1 MGISPLAA
9 RQSAIPYFVIL
20 IAIVA
25 IAIMLVVWILLLL
38 LKKYKNSPE
47 YIKAKKNRATT
58 LPDVQA
64 LAKKINLTRPE
75 ASLLFKICNTS
86 KIRNIYYSWSNPE
99 EIDNLFKREF
109 ERMKKE
115 GGGTE
120 EEMLAFFQL
129 RTHLDK
135 ILSVKRTIS
144 SSHNIPVGE
153 NLIFENPLGVQYN
166 FKILKNEKDDLTL
179 SVPNDFEN
187 SEFCPKPLE
196 KFEMKYFSRQN
207 NKYSLETRLIRF
219 QSGNNNTR
227 EMVVQHMTAVSMQ
240 NLREYKR
247 ANVGVDCFFS
257 AVKEEKDKNGET
269 RYKPKE
275 NKYRGWLVDI
285 SASGCMI
292 ITKLPITR
300 NQKIWMEMKL
310 SGYEKIECCGL
321 IVGVDKKKGMHSMH
335 ISFLDISGKQRNEIF
350 SYVYNYA

>member
-1 MGISPLAA
+1 MGGSPLAA
-9 RQSAIPYFVIL
+9 RQTAIQYVIIL
-20 IAIVA
+20 IAIVV
-25 IAIMLVVWILLLL
+25 IAILLVIWFLVLL
-38 LKKYKNSPE
+38 LKKYKSSPE
-47 YIKAKKNRATT
+47 YLKAQKNRATT

-109 ERMKKE
+109 ERMKSE
-115 GGGTE
+115 GSGTE
-120 EEMLAFFQL
+120 EEMLAFFKL

-144 SSHNIPVGE
+144 SSRNIPVGE
-153 NLIFENPLGVQYN
+153 LLTFEDSMGIQYN
-166 FKILKNEKDDLTL
+166 FKILKNEKEDLTL
-179 SVPNDFEN
+179 SVPEGFEK
-187 SEFCPKPLE
+187 SESCPKPLE

-207 NKYSLETRLIRF
+207 NKYTLTTRLIRF
-219 QSGNNNTR
+219 QTGNDNTR

-240 NLREYKR
+240 NMREYKR
-247 ANVGVDCFFS
+247 ANVGIDCFFS

-292 ITKLPITR
+292 ITKLPISR
-300 NQKIWMEMKL
+300 NQKIWMEMNL

-321 IVGVDKKKGMHSMH
+321 IVGVNQKKGMHALH